1 MDRSKSEK
9 TDDAHTMHT
18 DALKS
23 TVRSSKLKGADM
35 RGIQKLKNKDGTYS
49 YRAQVRLNDGIPQQS
64 KSFPS
69 LVEART
75 WKAQEETKRRQGMYF
90 PSMTSKQTKLD
101 ELIDR
106 YIAKVLPSKPKNA
119 RNAQQHLLWW
129 KAKLGNLPLN
139 KLSSDLISRTRDLL
153 LDKPKRDG
161 KTLSP
166 KTANRYLAS
175 LSATLTYSVE
185 ECGWLQTNPCLNVSK
200 FNEGSSRNRLLTA
213 EEINKLLDA
222 CKKSKS
228 KALYP
233 IIFLAMRSGMRL
245 GELQK
250 LDWQDVNLNQSAV
263 FLRDTKNGSPRSVP
277 LSNEARSVIEAIAP
291 IQDRKGLVFKSK
303 RVGGKLSVYKSFYN
317 ALKIAGISDLHI
329 HDCRHLF
336 CTTAAQSGASILQI
350 KAITGHQTLQQLSR
364 YTHIEGAHLKHIV
377 DDVDRAL
384 ASEGLCTT
392 QN

>member
-1 MDRSKSEK
+1 MDRSKNEK
-9 TDDAHTMHT
+9 TDDAHTVHT
-18 DALKS
+18 DSLNN

-64 KSFPS
+64 KSFPT
-69 LVEART
+69 LIEART
-75 WKAQEETKRRQGMYF
+75 WKAQEETKRRHGMYF

-119 RNAQQHLLWW
+119 HNTQQHLFWW
-129 KAKLGNLPLN
+129 KEKLGNLPLN
-139 KLSSDLISRTRDLL
+139 KLSSDLLSRTRDLL
-153 LDKPKRDG
+153 LDKPKKDG

-175 LSATLTYSVE
+175 LSAALTYGVE
-185 ECGWLQTNPCLNVSK
+185 ECGWLQTNPCRNISK
-200 FNEGSSRNRLLTA
+200 FNEGSSRNRLLEA
-213 EEINKLLDA
+213 DEIENLLDA
-222 CKKSKS
+222 CRKSS
-228 KALYP
+228 CKALYP

-245 GELQK
+245 GEILN
-250 LDWQDVNLNQSAV
+250 LDWQDVSLNQSAV

-277 LSNEARSVIEAIAP
+277 LSNDARAVIEATAP
-291 IQDRKGLVFKSK
+291 MQDRKGLVFKSK
-303 RVGGKLSVYKSFYN
+303 RSGSKVSIHKAFYK
-317 ALKIAGISDLHI
+317 ALAVAGISNLHI

-377 DDVDRAL
+377 DDVDKAL
-384 ASEGLCTT
+384 S
-392 QN
+392 